1 MKGLAKIVTASA
13 LGLSLS
19 VSAMA
24 ADGAQNNVGS
34 VDQSTSDLSYAFGNN
49 NDLQVLAISNDEM
62 TDTQGAVAPWAIGAG
77 AGAVW
82 QGGNYAY
89 GAYKGN
95 YRWSNAKFAGNVA
108 TGAVIGGS
116 FGAAG
121 RIASGGAKF
130 VPSLT
135 NSGANIWR
143 INSSVANMGA
153 NQAWRNDGYN
163 RNRR

>member
-1 MKGLAKIVTASA
+1 MNGLTKIITASA
-13 LGLSLS
+13 LGLGLS

-24 ADGAQNNVGS
+24 ADGAQNNISSIDPS
-34 VDQSTSDLSYAFGNN
+34 VSDLSYAFDNN
-49 NDLQVLAISNDEM
+49 KDLQVSSISNEEM
-62 TDTQGAVAPWAIGAG
+62 TDTQGAVAPWVIGAG
-77 AGAVW
+77 VGGAL

-95 YRWSNAKFAGNVA
+95 YQWSNAKFAGNIA

-143 INSSVANMGA
+143 MNSTIANTGA
-153 NQAWRNDGYN
+153 NQAWRNDGYKS
-163 RNRR
+163 RR